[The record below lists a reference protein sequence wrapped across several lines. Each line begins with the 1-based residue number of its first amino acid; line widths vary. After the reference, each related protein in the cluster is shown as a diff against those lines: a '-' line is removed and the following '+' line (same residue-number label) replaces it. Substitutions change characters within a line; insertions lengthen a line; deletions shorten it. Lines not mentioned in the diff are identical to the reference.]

1 MWLIA
6 EYRPVALFS
15 LKSSLATSTGAK
27 TLLVPTPFAVRTA
40 LLDAAIRT
48 RGLTSGEAVFAWLK
62 SLDIALLPPE
72 RVVVT
77 NLFVKVQKPSRDGS
91 RAMQK
96 TIAFR
101 EYAYLE
107 GALGLAFEGEPDPL
121 DELEGLLRQV
131 NYLGKRG
138 SFFQLHRLPTRRES
152 LPDGYCPLDGAY
164 LSGGR
169 INGRGPKSFSL
180 GVVQILDDWGPGLT
194 FEKVNVYTKAHIV
207 LGKDRVQK
215 IIVLPYRPV
224 RSSRGFTLYERIAG
238 TPG

>member
-48 RGLTSGEAVFAWLK
+48 QGLTRGEVVFAWLK
-62 SLDIALLPPE
+62 SLDIALCPPE

-77 NLFVKVQKPSRDGS
+77 NLFAKVQKPSRDAGK
-91 RAMQK
+91 AMQK

-101 EYAYLE
+101 EYAHLE
-107 GALGLAFEGEPDPL
+107 GMLGLAFGGGSGHL
-121 DELEGLLRQV
+121 AELEDLLRQV

-138 SFFQLHRLPTRRES
+138 SFFQLYGPPVRRES
-152 LPDGYCPLDGAY
+152 LPDGYCLLDGAY
-164 LSGGR
+164 LAGGR
-169 INGRGPKSFSL
+169 INGRSPSTFPL
-180 GVVQILDDWGPGLT
+180 GVIQILDDWGPGLT
-194 FEKVNVYTKAHIV
+194 FEKVNVHTKARIV
-207 LGKDRVQK
+207 LGRDRVQK
-215 IIVLPYRPV
+215 TVILPYRLV
-224 RSSRGFTLYERIAG
+224 RASRGFSYYERTDA
-238 TPG
+238 